1 MQVPPAGTALQG
13 RQAATRYSC
22 SHSGSIHGIKEI
34 LAHPWFGK
42 NAYKNFLEKK
52 IAPPITFD
60 SVGRIDLDKTD
71 EKHRK
76 ELDEML
82 KLQRNESIKYK
93 REMRNFYY
101 DYTGQS
107 D

>member
-1 MQVPPAGTALQG
+1 M
-13 RQAATRYSC
+13 
-22 SHSGSIHGIKEI
+22 
-34 LAHPWFGK
+34 
-42 NAYKNFLEKK
+42 
-52 IAPPITFD
+52 
-60 SVGRIDLDKTD
+60 GRIDLDKTD